1 MGFDSVE
8 KEMLTWLLLMALVI
22 TDGNFKQEVEE
33 EKLPVMVDFWAE
45 WCGPC
50 RLAEPVI
57 EELAVKY
64 QGKVKIGKLDVDENN
79 QQALRFGVMSIPT
92 VILFKDGKEVER
104 QVGYAGK
111 AGYERLAE
119 KALGD

>member
-1 MGFDSVE
+1 
-8 KEMLTWLLLMALVI
+8 MLTWLLLMALVI
-22 TDGNFKQEVEE
+22 TDGDFKQEVEE
-33 EKLPVMVDFWAE
+33 GKLPGLVDFWAE

-104 QVGYAGK
+104 QVGYVGK